1 MAIVILFLTT
11 KLLGKRQV
19 SQLSMFEYI
28 TGITIGNIAGYISL
42 DLDTYWYLGLISI
55 GVWVTVSF
63 GIELLQLKSKRARD
77 FIDGKGTVLIR
88 NGVVLEQN
96 LKKERLT
103 SDELLEQLRKKSAF
117 SFADVEFAIM
127 EPSGDLNVLMNEQN
141 RPVTAEML
149 GMTVPDEPTPEAVIM
164 DGVVM
169 DDALQARGL
178 NREWLYR
185 KLSEMK
191 LAVREIYLAQVGSA
205 EELDVDLYESDTK
218 TK

>member
-1 MAIVILFLTT
+1 
-11 KLLGKRQV
+11 
-19 SQLSMFEYI
+19 MFEYI